1 MKELKFRRRFSKSI
15 GNKAA
20 VITVPRAIAQAWEE
34 HNSVD
39 LVFDGDR
46 LVITPSVESKLTLG
60 VNSL

>member
-1 MKELKFRRRFSKSI
+1 MSELKFKRRFSKSV

-34 HNSVD
+34 HTLVV

-46 LVITPSVESKLTLG
+46 LVITPSDENKRVLG
-60 VNSL
+60 ANSP